1 MRAPL
6 PASTTTASVSSAKKR
21 KISQREKTGPRS
33 RTDLFHAHRGRKYNK
48 SCALCKQTGHNR
60 TNCLKLLENYGKF
73 PIPLTD
79 ISQRK
84 KTAMSLNTSALNGSP
99 LFRRDSSDNRPI
111 ITEFP
116 KQIK

>member
-6 PASTTTASVSSAKKR
+6 PASTTTACIPSAKKR
-21 KISQREKTGPRS
+21 EKSQREKTGPRS

-79 ISQRK
+79 IS
-84 KTAMSLNTSALNGSP
+84 
-99 LFRRDSSDNRPI
+99 
-111 ITEFP
+111 
-116 KQIK
+116 